1 MNQHTFDGWDNRNRK
16 EGYKKKRKKPVR
28 NEKFNE
34 DVERVMEKRGISKKM
49 AIQVVEGWRLKN
61 TNNNYYAGRK
71 SKRKPNKV
79 QHYDGPKRHRVK

>member
-1 MNQHTFDGWDNRNRK
+1 MNQHTFVGWDNRNRK

-34 DVERVMEKRGISKKM
+34 DVERVMEKRCISKKM
-49 AIQVVEGWRLKN
+49 AIQVVEGWRIKN
-61 TNNNYYAGRK
+61 TSNNYYAGRK

-79 QHYDGPKRHRVK
+79 QPYDGPKRPRVK